1 MAKWHCMQDVLFNR
15 SNEKIFLILKKK
27 KALKIQL
34 NIYFKAE
41 EATVMAN
48 IQIKSKRSKNENSL
62 ENLYLK
68 WDKLAPT
75 EE

>member
-15 SNEKIFLILKKK
+15 SNKKYFLYKKK

-48 IQIKSKRSKNENSL
+48 IQIKSKRSKIENSL